1 MTEFRLLGPVEA
13 AQGGELL
20 ALPVGK
26 PRALLARLLLDAN
39 RVVAAETL
47 VDALWGETP
56 PASANKLVQAYVS
69 QLRKALPEGTI
80 ETRPPGYVLRVGPR
94 DLDLGRFESL
104 AADADEETDAAR
116 RADVLGLALALW
128 RGEPLAEFRD
138 EPFAAAAARRL
149 GELRLAVLERKL
161 EAELELGRHER
172 ALPELDALV
181 QEEPL
186 RERPRRLLMLALYRS
201 GRQAEAL
208 ERYRDGRRL
217 LVGELGIE
225 PGAELQELERRILR
239 RDPSL
244 ADPGAAPQRRR
255 GCVICLGVDV
265 ADLVAPL
272 CTDGR
277 ELVVVELA
285 EAPAGLQAGSERLE
299 RARRRLQEDSVE
311 VRTAAFTSTAPADDL
326 VRLAAD
332 QDAELL
338 VTPFPF
344 DDRVELPC
352 DAAFAPRPDL
362 RFEPRGAVLVPFGG
376 GRDEWPAVEL
386 GAWLARAHGLG
397 LRLLGVESGDGRRD
411 ASRTLAGASI
421 ALQRFAGASAE
432 PAIVSPGAEGILAE
446 NGSVLVA
453 SLPTGDLGETR
464 RTLIERTEVPLLL
477 VRGGVRPSGLAPT
490 RTLTRFSWS
499 RAG

>member
-13 AQGGELL
+13 ARGGEPLR
-20 ALPVGK
+20 LPVGK

-39 RVVAAETL
+39 RVVAAESL
-47 VDALWGETP
+47 VDALWGDAP

-80 ETRPPGYVLRVGPR
+80 ETRPPGYVVGAAQA

-104 AADADEETDAAR
+104 AARADEESDAAR
-116 RADVLGLALALW
+116 RLELLRRALALW
-128 RGEPLAEFRD
+128 RGEPLAEFRE
-138 EPFAAAAARRL
+138 EPFARAAARRL
-149 GELRLAVLERKL
+149 GELRLAALERKL

-172 ALPELDALV
+172 ALPELAALV
-181 QEEPL
+181 EEEPL

-225 PGAELQELERRILR
+225 PSAELQELERRILR

-244 ADPGAAPQRRR
+244 ADAAASPSSRR
-255 GCVICLGVDV
+255 GCVVCAGSDL

-272 CTDGR
+272 CADGR
-277 ELVVVELA
+277 ELLVLELA
-285 EAPAGLQAGSERLE
+285 ERSGDLRARSERLE
-299 RARRRLQEDSVE
+299 QVRTALRGRGVE
-311 VRTAAFTSTAPADDL
+311 VRTAVFTSAAAAQDL

-332 QDAELL
+332 QDAELV
-338 VTPFPF
+338 VTTYPLDEPA
-344 DDRVELPC
+344 ELPC
-352 DAAFAPRPDL
+352 DVAFAPRPEL
-362 RFEPRGAVLVPFGG
+362 RFEVRGPVLVPFGG
-376 GRDEWPAVEL
+376 GREEWPAVEL

-397 LRLLGVESGDGRRD
+397 LRLLGVEGGNDHRD

-421 ALQRFAGASAE
+421 ALQRFAGATAE

-446 NGSVLVA
+446 TGSVLVA
-453 SLPTGDLGETR
+453 SLPPGDLGETR